1 MTHQT
6 PFGQA
11 ESVTNCRTP
20 VASNGSVTNGRTP
33 VAPTASAPDSPTPP
47 APAQPVPGL
56 RHFFTVVGIIV
67 VVLGVIVAGLLVA
80 VRVLGWQPGPG
91 VVGAAIL
98 AVLTL
103 FAAGIVWLVVK
114 RSGLTARS
122 LGFRRPS
129 WRLLHLLW
137 QIPATMAAA
146 VVVSMMVNTVFLSG
160 GGTSD
165 VQSSAEDLQS
175 MGGGVLA
182 LVVLLL
188 LVAVVTPLWEEV
200 VFRGILF
207 QALARRM
214 PWFLAAVIGA
224 AVFAAVHVAPAV
236 LPYVFVLGLAACLLF
251 RFHRNLWAP
260 IILHIVNN
268 SVVTLLAAGALLGSG
283 T

>member
-1 MTHQT
+1 MTHRT
-6 PFGQA
+6 PVGQA
-11 ESVTNCRTP
+11 ESVTNGQAPVTP
-20 VASNGSVTNGRTP
+20 NGSVSTDRTP
-33 VAPTASAPDSPTPP
+33 VAPTASASDDPAPP
-47 APAQPVPGL
+47 APAQPIPRL
-56 RHFFTVVGIIV
+56 RNFFTVVGLIV
-67 VVLGVIVAGLLVA
+67 VTVGAILVGLLFA
-80 VRVLGWQPGPG
+80 VRVLGWQPDPG
-91 VVGAAIL
+91 AVAAAIL

-103 FAAGIVWLVVK
+103 SAAGIVWLVVK

-146 VVVSMMVNTVFLSG
+146 VVVNMVVNTVFLSG
-160 GGTSD
+160 GGTAG
-165 VQSSAEDLQS
+165 VESSAEDLQS
-175 MGGGVLA
+175 MCGGVLA

-188 LVAVVTPLWEEV
+188 LVAVITPLWEEV

-224 AVFAAVHVAPAV
+224 AVFAAVHLVPAV

>member
-11 ESVTNCRTP
+11 ESVTNGRTP
-20 VASNGSVTNGRTP
+20 VAPNGSVTNGRTP

-56 RHFFTVVGIIV
+56 RHFLTVVGIIV
-67 VVLGVIVAGLLVA
+67 VVLGVIVAGLLFA
-80 VRVLGWQPGPG
+80 VRVLGWQPDLG
-91 VVGAAIL
+91 VVAAAIL
-98 AVLTL
+98 AVLIL
-103 FAAGIVWLVVK
+103 SPAGVVWLVVK

-146 VVVSMMVNTVFLSG
+146 VVVSMVVNTVFFPSG
-160 GGTSD
+160 RTSD
-165 VQSSAEDLQS
+165 VESAAERLQS

-214 PWFLAAVIGA
+214 PWFLAALVGA
-224 AVFAAVHVAPAV
+224 AVFAAVHVAPAA